1 MPTLQNKLI
10 KALESIASKSRAAK
24 PRMNVCVAK
33 IKGLNIQDD
42 DYIKTLAFIKLLL
55 DEVPAA
61 SQYNKPLVAIFK
73 LYLKTLEP
81 PEEKITAKNR
91 PSKR

>member
-1 MPTLQNKLI
+1 MTTLQNKLV
-10 KALESIASKSRAAK
+10 KALETIASQSKADK
-24 PRMNVCVAK
+24 PRLDACIVK
-33 IKGLNIQDD
+33 IKSLNIHDN

-61 SQYNKPLVAIFK
+61 SIHNKPLVAIFK
-73 LYLKTLEP
+73 HSQKILAAA
-81 PEEKITAKNR
+81 EEKVTARNR

>member
-1 MPTLQNKLI
+1 MTTLQHKLI
-10 KALESIASKSRAAK
+10 RALESIATNSKADK
-24 PRMNVCVAK
+24 PRLDVCIAK
-33 IKGLNIQDD
+33 IKTLKIQDD

-61 SQYNKPLVAIFK
+61 SVHNKPLVAIFK
-73 LYLKTLEP
+73 ASKKILAP
-81 PEEKITAKNR
+81 AAEKNTARNR